1 MHIPTE
7 KNRQRIAH
15 STIISNGKRINL
27 DDLWR
32 FRLQMYT
39 CRLYSQQKIITHSGC
54 SDIQAHVKHVKR
66 TKVIATQLPYIPFYF
81 CHPIG
86 CNKPTTKQQKSSDAQ
101 QVSAAHVSY
110 VLLPLRVMQV
120 KRTAHLYR
128 ALITAPLNKN
138 KFCTV
143 IQSNFFD
150 LKIN

>member
-1 MHIPTE
+1 MVKGLI
-7 KNRQRIAH
+7 
-15 STIISNGKRINL
+15 STI
-27 DDLWR
+27 
-32 FRLQMYT
+32 
-39 CRLYSQQKIITHSGC
+39 
-54 SDIQAHVKHVKR
+54 SDVFAYKCTLADCI
-66 TKVIATQLPYIPFYF
+66 L
-81 CHPIG
+81 
-86 CNKPTTKQQKSSDAQ
+86 NKKSSRIVGVLIFKRMLSTSSAPRLLQRNYHIFPSISVIPSDATNQ
-101 QVSAAHVSY
+101 QQSNKNHLMRNKCLAAHVSY